1 LLTSVGRT
9 SVCLPFYPQPDS
21 TFEVGKN
28 SRKQSRSCTK
38 PADQRS
44 RRSRRS
50 PYEISCSLSRF
61 RNCAADRGATP
72 LHRDRP
78 IPSPQRPHSSRYSA
92 EPYQRSRPP
101 NFARQRHRR
110 IRSCKLPS
118 IRKQKPNLAQ
128 QFIASHSKQRADA
141 RIPQRRHRQP
151 APFQNRR
158 QPPRNPCAKRALRV
172 KKQPPSRVSPLA
184 ICKLRC
190 QRNHFGRTDIPVC
203 LPSFSANLSV
213 LCVSALS
220 FSLFFLMFFT
230 SLHRYFVTSHPAFFP
245 SRVKTLP
252 LNFPTPFNAEVGIRN
267 TSSNNPV
274 IIVKNSSMLSRRS
287 RVYGSP

>member
-1 LLTSVGRT
+1 VLLQLQTSAT
-9 SVCLPFYPQPDS
+9 SAIVPGLHSLHCIAATLVRCFLALFHCFLFQGFHTLAPQSSAIPL
-21 TFEVGKN
+21 
-28 SRKQSRSCTK
+28 
-38 PADQRS
+38 S
-44 RRSRRS
+44 RRSRVS
-50 PYEISCSLSRF
+50 TPQEFHHSR
-61 RNCAADRGATP
+61 
-72 LHRDRP
+72 
-78 IPSPQRPHSSRYSA
+78 QRCK
-92 EPYQRSRPP
+92 PYQRPRPP
-101 NFARQRHRR
+101 NLARQRYCSFRAS
-110 IRSCKLPS
+110 ILPP
-118 IRKQKPNLAQ
+118 IGKQKPNLAQ
-128 QFIASHSKQRADA
+128 QFIARHSKQSADA
-141 RIPQRRHRQP
+141 RILQRRHCQS

-158 QPPRNPCAKRALRV
+158 QPPRNPCAKRALSV
-172 KKQPPSRVSPLA
+172 KKQPPSRVPPLPVR
-184 ICKLRC
+184 KLRC